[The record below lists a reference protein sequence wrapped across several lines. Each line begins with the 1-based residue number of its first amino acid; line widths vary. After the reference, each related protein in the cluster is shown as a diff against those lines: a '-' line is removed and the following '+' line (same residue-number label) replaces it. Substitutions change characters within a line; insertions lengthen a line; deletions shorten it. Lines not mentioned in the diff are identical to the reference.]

1 MHARAHTYTYSFAR
15 KPTYIYKFTP
25 AYLRIFTHA
34 STYIYTRT
42 CTDTHTHTHTHT
54 HTYAHICDIYE
65 IAVTIYVMAGS
76 FTLMPLMPIFLDIVH
91 PLNETRPRIFIISI
105 DWKID
110 QEKYFVPIY
119 CYLTSIAIA
128 GIIIVIGIDA
138 MHVNYTAHACS
149 LFSIIG

>member
-1 MHARAHTYTYSFAR
+1 
-15 KPTYIYKFTP
+15 
-25 AYLRIFTHA
+25 
-34 STYIYTRT
+34 
-42 CTDTHTHTHTHT
+42 
-54 HTYAHICDIYE
+54 
-65 IAVTIYVMAGS
+65 
-76 FTLMPLMPIFLDIVH
+76 MPLMPIFLDIVH